1 MILETLLLTDS
12 SSGIRWK
19 LKLILGTLLLDR
31 QLTRYTSEQ
40 DILRYKRLEA
50 ASVIQEAAGY

>member
-31 QLTRYTSEQ
+31 QLTRYISEQ
-40 DILRYKRLEA
+40 DTLRYKRLEA
-50 ASVIQEAAGY
+50 ASVIQEAAGS